1 VVEAAHALDE
11 RLGQTADG
19 GGVVGAGRQRQQ
31 LAHQR
36 PQPAQRRDA
45 RVDGAP
51 RRRHPV
57 LDRLSGRVLKVAQ
70 QLQQSATLHQNIKKT
85 SK

>member
-1 VVEAAHALDE
+1 MVEAAHALDE
-11 RLGQTADG
+11 RLGQTPDG

-36 PQPAQRRDA
+36 PQPAQRRYA

-51 RRRHPV
+51 RRRRPV

-70 QLQQSATLHQNIKKT
+70 QFQQSAALLQKT